1 MVLPVF
7 SMPRSIP
14 VAALILPI
22 LAVLVTACG
31 QTAAVPPTPSTAPTV
46 RATAAPFVAATT
58 VPSTAVPP
66 TAVPPTAAAA
76 VPSAPLAAP
85 RLLLVRVVDNR
96 FEPPHSEVAAGTTIR
111 WTNNGTDD
119 HDVVALDLK
128 SFESPVLKP
137 GQTFEA
143 TFAQA
148 ATIPYVCT
156 LHDGMTASLVVR

>member
-1 MVLPVF
+1 
-7 SMPRSIP
+7 MPRSIP